1 MENQTTLKPE
11 DKIEI
16 MSFDIYDP
24 ISDSII
30 KKSL

>member
-1 MENQTTLKPE
+1 MENQTTLKLE